1 MSHRCTVL
9 IAAQALLPALTD
21 RMSMDGMEVVSFTD
35 LEALRALA
43 TITTTRPAVVA
54 LERSFAATPRGAA
67 LINRLAAD
75 PALTGATLRIVA
87 QDLAEPSPPPVILQ
101 TPAPTLGEPSVDAT
115 GTRRVP
121 RFILAGAIDLTI
133 DNTAAVLVDL
143 STLGAQVISTA
154 VLRPNQRA
162 RLALSDGKSTVRA
175 TGTIAWA
182 RFEIPPGS
190 GPRYRAG
197 IEFVNPDMAALD
209 GFCRM
214 HRS

>member
-1 MSHRCTVL
+1 ML
-9 IAAQALLPALTD
+9 IAAQALLPALAD

-43 TITTTRPAVVA
+43 TITTARPAVVA

-87 QDLAEPSPPPVILQ
+87 QDQAEPSPPPVILQ
-101 TPAPTLGEPSVDAT
+101 TTAPTLGEPSVDAT
-115 GTRRVP
+115 GTRRVV
-121 RFILAGAIDLTI
+121 RFVLAGAIDLTI

-175 TGTIAWA
+175 AGTIAWA

-197 IEFVNPDMAALD
+197 IEFLNPDMAALD